1 MYQSLYWLYIMIE
14 YDVLTSYQI
23 SVQKKK
29 IFFVIL
35 LLSVSDSAVI
45 WHRNTRTYLSASIT
59 ALYAIY

>member
-45 WHRNTRTYLSASIT
+45 
-59 ALYAIY
+59 